1 MTMQKG
7 IKQSSVRCWFVS
19 KAVGGLALTLA
30 VVLQGNAQGA
40 ATVYNLALD
49 FSPTDNPAGAW
60 SYGAEP
66 SLAGPFSLF
75 GVRGIVTGDGGA
87 PIQYWQLV
95 PAQEPTIYRN
105 PSSSPITIG
114 GGIIT
119 LPPDRVMLYSGTDG
133 VANGF
138 GSARFTVP
146 AGQDGAYTVHS
157 EVGPI
162 YDASIQGD
170 TDFHV
175 LKNGTEL
182 FSRFLSGTQTATYS
196 NQIQLLAGDTVEFVV
211 GRGAD
216 NSGFAAGLMVFAELS
231 LGGGVPVPPEPG
243 IFDLGLD
250 FSPNA
255 NPGGVWSYGA
265 EPSLAG
271 PFSLFGVHG
280 TVTGDGGA
288 PINYWQFIP
297 ALEPTIYDNPST
309 QTITIGGDLITLPP
323 DTVMLFSGT
332 DGAANGFGVARF
344 TAPNVRTALYRVRA
358 DVSPVYNSPIQGDT
372 DFHVLKNGTEILG
385 QFLAPTESASFID
398 HFVLRPG
405 DVIDFVVGRGAD
417 NSGTAS
423 GLKLR
428 AHLERV
434 GLGPPQ

>member
-1 MTMQKG
+1 MQNG
-7 IKQSSVRCWFVS
+7 IKQRSVWCWFVS
-19 KAVGGLALTLA
+19 KAAGGLALTLA

-49 FSPTDNPAGAW
+49 FSSTDNPSGAW

-87 PIQYWQLV
+87 AIQYWQLL
-95 PAQEPTIYRN
+95 AGQEPTIYRN

-133 VANGF
+133 VVNGF
-138 GSARFTVP
+138 GAARFTVP
-146 AGQDGAYTVHS
+146 ADQGGAYTVHS

-182 FSRFLSGTQTATYS
+182 FGQFLSGTQTATYS

-231 LGGGVPVPPEPG
+231 QASGAPVPPEPTS
-243 IFDLGLD
+243 FDLGLD
-250 FSPNA
+250 FSPSA

-265 EPSLAG
+265 EPALAG
-271 PFSLFGVHG
+271 PFSLFGVNG

-297 ALEPTIYDNPST
+297 GLEPTIYDNPST
-309 QTITIGGDLITLPP
+309 QTITIGGGLITLPF
-323 DTVMLFSGT
+323 DSVMLFSGT

-344 TAPNVRTALYRVRA
+344 TAPEGRTALYRVQA
-358 DVSPVYNSPIQGDT
+358 DVSPVYDSPIQGDT
-372 DFHVLKNGTEILG
+372 DFHVLKKGTQIFG
-385 QFLAPTESASFID
+385 RFLAPTQSASFTD

-405 DVIDFVVGRGAD
+405 DVIDFVVGRGTD
-417 NSGTAS
+417 NSGFAS

-428 AHLERV
+428 VHLQRV
-434 GLGPPQ
+434 GSDPLP